1 MFNDICIDIDYS
13 QIYKH
18 GQNIG
23 GDVFLIDRDKGSNII
38 TATLSDGLGSG
49 VKANVLASI
58 TSHMATKMS
67 FSPMDLSHS
76 AEIIM
81 DTLPVDKEK
90 GISYSTFTMARLV
103 FADDKSFI
111 DVDLVEYDNPE
122 SLRFSGPEPIEWDKT
137 KTRLHRKAAVKDE
150 VIYASSFNMK
160 LGDRLIFFSD
170 GIAQAGV
177 SLGELPVNRPSRP
190 QYYGGANKQSVSSNV
205 VSAAAAAAAAEAAKP
220 KEWGVD
226 NVREFV
232 SKLLGEQPD
241 IDSRALSR
249 AIVREAY
256 KHDNYKSNDDITC
269 AVVAVR
275 RPNRT
280 LIVTG
285 APRNKTS
292 DRRLGEIV
300 AGYEGNTIVCGGT
313 TAKIIARELGKD
325 VKADRSPAGNLPPAA
340 IIDGVTLTT
349 EGMLT
354 LTEVAE
360 RLDKKVLLKNMPE
373 DAAKRIISIL
383 RESDQV
389 EFIVGTK
396 INDETDDPT
405 TAAKIGVR
413 FPVVDKIATALEDKY
428 FKEVEVKYY

>member
-81 DTLPVDKEK
+81 DTLPVDREK
-90 GISYSTFTMARLV
+90 GISYSTFTMARMV

-122 SLRFSGPEPIEWDKT
+122 SLRFSGSEPIKWDKT

-177 SLGELPVNRPSRP
+177 ALGEIPVNRPSRP
-190 QYYGGANKQSVSSNV
+190 QYYGGANKDSVSSNAAV
-205 VSAAAAAAAAEAAKP
+205 AAAAAAAESSKP
-220 KEWGVD
+220 REWGVD
-226 NVREFV
+226 NVRDFI
-232 SKLLGEQPD
+232 SGLLAKQPD

-275 RPNRT
+275 KPNRT

-285 APRNKTS
+285 APRNKSS

-300 AGYEGNTIVCGGT
+300 AEYEGNTIVCGGT
-313 TAKIIARELGKD
+313 TAKIVARELKTD

-340 IIDGVTLTT
+340 IIEGVTLTT

-360 RLDKKVLLKNMPE
+360 RLDKKVLLHKMPE

-405 TAAKIGVR
+405 TAAQIGVR
-413 FPVVDKIATALEDKY
+413 FPVVDKIASALEDKY

>member
-1 MFNDICIDIDYS
+1 MNDICIDIDYS
-13 QIYKH
+13 QIFKH
-18 GQNIG
+18 GQKIG
-23 GDVFLIDRDKGSNII
+23 GDVFLMDRGTGSNII

-90 GISYSTFTMARLV
+90 GISYSTFTMARVV
-103 FADDKSFI
+103 FSDDKSFI

-122 SLRFSGPEPIEWDKT
+122 SLRFSGSESVEWDKT

-150 VIYASSFNMK
+150 VIYSSSFSMK
-160 LGDRLIFFSD
+160 SGDRLIFFSD

-177 SLGELPVNRPSRP
+177 ALGELPVNRQVGP
-190 QYYGGANKQSVSSNV
+190 QYYGGATSAN
-205 VSAAAAAAAAEAAKP
+205 AAAAAPAAEAAKP

-226 NVREFV
+226 NVRKFI
-232 SKLLGEQPD
+232 SKLLAENPE

-249 AIVREAY
+249 AIVSEAY

-275 RPNRT
+275 KPNRT

-285 APRNKTS
+285 APRNKSS
-292 DRRLGEIV
+292 DKRLGEIV
-300 AGYEGNTIVCGGT
+300 AGYDGNTIVCGGT

-325 VKADRSPAGNLPPAA
+325 IKADRSPSGNLPPAA
-340 IIDGVTLTT
+340 IIDGVNLVT

-354 LTEVAE
+354 LTEVAD

-373 DAAKRIISIL
+373 DAAKKIISIL
-383 RESDQV
+383 RVSDQI
-389 EFIVGTK
+389 EFIVGTQM
-396 INDETDDPT
+396 NDDTDDPAT
-405 TAAKIGVR
+405 VAQIGVR
-413 FPVVDKIATALEDKY
+413 FPVVDKIATALERKY